1 MPTIAD
7 ATRIM
12 QAAFTVAGIPT
23 PRLDAELLIGHVLG
37 IDRTALLAKLQEE
50 VPFAAGVEIER
61 LAKRRLNHEP
71 IAYLTGARE
80 FYGREF
86 SVSPAV
92 LVPRP
97 ETEML
102 VEWALAWLAARP
114 TARVI
119 DVGTGSGAIAIT
131 IAAEAPDTTVTAT
144 DISAGALEVART
156 NAARLCPDC
165 VKFRQ
170 ADLIDGVEGR
180 CDLIVANLPYLR
192 DDQIDGNLDIC
203 AEPRLAL
210 DGGPGGLALISRL
223 VQQAPQALALTGAIG
238 LELDPSQ
245 AETVARTLSDAL
257 LGAQIEIHQDLAG
270 LDRFVTAV
278 RI

>member
-1 MPTIAD
+1 VATIAD
-7 ATRIM
+7 ATRIL
-12 QAAFTVAGIPT
+12 QSAFAEAGISSA
-23 PRLDAELLIGHVLG
+23 RLDAELLIGHALG

-50 VPFAAGVEIER
+50 VPYAAGVEIER

-71 IAYLTGARE
+71 VAYLTGARE

-86 SVSPAV
+86 IVSPAV

-114 TARVI
+114 TAHVI
-119 DVGTGSGAIAIT
+119 DVGTGSGAISIS
-131 IAAEAPDTTVTAT
+131 IAAEAPDSTVTAT
-144 DISAGALEVART
+144 DISANALEVART
-156 NAARLCPDC
+156 NAARLCPDR
-165 VKFRQ
+165 VIFRQ
-170 ADLIDGVEGR
+170 ADLIEGVEGR
-180 CDLIVANLPYLR
+180 FELIVANLPYLR
-192 DDQIDGNLDIC
+192 NAQINGNLDIG

-210 DGGPGGLALISRL
+210 DGGPDGLALISRL
-223 VQQAPQALALTGAIG
+223 VRQAPQALAPTGAIG

-245 AETVARTLSDAL
+245 AETVARSLSDSL
-257 LGAQIEIHQDLAG
+257 PGAQVEIHQDLAG
-270 LDRFVTAV
+270 LDRFVTGV